1 MWSRLNLFKW
11 NVIFF
16 PLEFT
21 HVIFQVSNISHAMWF
36 VSLLFLSHTIIH
48 TLYMERHSHNSS
60 CSSRWPWLRRVC
72 VRQDW
77 ARVCACVSVWWS
89 QAWWVGHCRWAAGSE
104 QCHSERC
111 AGAHSRGSSPPP
123 PPIERHHQTFIHTL
137 TLYLS
142 ICNTHTV
149 QITDLSSLTHTH
161 THTGPA
167 AVLRSDGVFS
177 AGSHVLR
184 VSWDW
189 VRNVC
194 LTCNTTCHHI
204 YISSNTPHK
213 YHQHTNMS
221 ILLSQPVCIQA
232 IKPGHKSASSILYV
246 YYKKMS

>member
-111 AGAHSRGSSPPP
+111 AEAHSRGSSPPP

-142 ICNTHTV
+142 ICNTHTI
-149 QITDLSSLTHTH
+149 QITDLSSLSHTH
-161 THTGPA
+161 TLAQLLCWGVMECFQQDLMSWECHETEWGMCVWPVTPPA
-167 AVLRSDGVFS
+167 
-177 AGSHVLR
+177 
-184 VSWDW
+184 
-189 VRNVC
+189 
-194 LTCNTTCHHI
+194 TTF
-204 YISSNTPHK
+204 T
-213 YHQHTNMS
+213 
-221 ILLSQPVCIQA
+221 
-232 IKPGHKSASSILYV
+232 
-246 YYKKMS
+246 